1 MVNSFLRFARIFIFN
16 GKYKVPNFATDAKR
30 RNVSG
35 NQSARNRKIRK
46 MKNICLILVVFFL
59 ISCSKEEKYD
69 LHISTVNYNLNV
81 ESGEF
86 NIDWYNNYK
95 SNIIGCIADIGFC
108 NNCISVEEVHSSGQL
123 TLLFTEHI
131 KVIGRLED

>member
-1 MVNSFLRFARIFIFN
+1 MKFKEFENWCNERACDGCLGMLTAMVCIGRKSMADFDWDIS
-16 GKYKVPNFATDAKR
+16 KR
-30 RNVSG
+30 RRKEMVEISEELFGKENVAPICTFNSL
-35 NQSARNRKIRK
+35 STKVAIR
-46 MKNICLILVVFFL
+46 IGDCCVF
-59 ISCSKEEKYD
+59 IMD
-69 LHISTVNYNLNV
+69 
-81 ESGEF
+81 
-86 NIDWYNNYK
+86 DNYK

>member
-1 MVNSFLRFARIFIFN
+1 MEDSKVFLKSLIPESVADSLLAAFGPNVIHRIGDCCVFIM
-16 GKYKVPNFATDAKR
+16 D
-30 RNVSG
+30 
-35 NQSARNRKIRK
+35 
-46 MKNICLILVVFFL
+46 
-59 ISCSKEEKYD
+59 D
-69 LHISTVNYNLNV
+69 
-81 ESGEF
+81 
-86 NIDWYNNYK
+86 NYK